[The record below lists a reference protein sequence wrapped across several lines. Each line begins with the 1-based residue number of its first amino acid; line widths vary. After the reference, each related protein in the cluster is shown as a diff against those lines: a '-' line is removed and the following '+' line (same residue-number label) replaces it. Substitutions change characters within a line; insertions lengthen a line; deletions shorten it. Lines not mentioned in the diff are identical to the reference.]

1 MGNTVAKITS
11 KIVKVTNNPDT
22 RAFIGKIVTRK
33 NTDRGTIY
41 VIGSTGY
48 ALSPAEYKRFAEAG
62 AIAQSSLI
70 PKKKDEQKRTPSKAT
85 RAMSAS
91 AEQDIQPRME
101 DEIEFGS
108 EEHHAML
115 ETSEFLMNYPQPSFD
130 LDTPKRLSLFDK
142 KDNFKEKATGF
153 FDRIGRKG
161 RDKLVDAMSQE

>member
-33 NTDRGTIY
+33 NTNKGTIY

-70 PKKKDEQKRTPSKAT
+70 PKKKDSGKTAASNAAK
-85 RAMSAS
+85 AMSAS
-91 AEQDIQPRME
+91 AEQDIRPRME
-101 DEIEFGS
+101 DEIEFGT

-115 ETSEFLMNYPQPSFD
+115 ETSEFLMNYPKPSFE
-130 LDTPKRLSLFDK
+130 LDTPKHMSLFDK

-161 RDKLVDAMSQE
+161 RDKLVDAMAQE